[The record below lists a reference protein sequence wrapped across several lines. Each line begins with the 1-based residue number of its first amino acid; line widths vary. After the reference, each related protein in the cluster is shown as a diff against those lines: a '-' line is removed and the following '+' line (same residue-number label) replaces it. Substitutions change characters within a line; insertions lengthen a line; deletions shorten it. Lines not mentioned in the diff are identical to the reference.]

1 VEWECSCES
10 SIITGD
16 GWSWSDGGVFLFYPQ
31 GFAAI
36 NRFLTASGGMRV
48 ENLSSCCKNLLGG
61 LAYAKLN
68 AFGLTRWARRA
79 GDPSLRLKGGSA
91 QDDAQQKQ
99 LVLVFRFVFASG
111 ILIGQALIDG
121 DF

>member
-1 VEWECSCES
+1 
-10 SIITGD
+10 
-16 GWSWSDGGVFLFYPQ
+16 
-31 GFAAI
+31 
-36 NRFLTASGGMRV
+36 MRV

-79 GDPSLRLKGGSA
+79 GDPSLRLKSGSA
-91 QDDAQQKQ
+91 QDDAQQKN

>member
-48 ENLSSCCKNLLGG
+48 ENLLSCCKNLLGG

-79 GDPSLRLKGGSA
+79 GDPSLRLKSGSA

>member
-48 ENLSSCCKNLLGG
+48 ENLLSCCKNLLGG
-61 LAYAKLN
+61 LACAELN
-68 AFGLTRWARRA
+68 AFYALGQKSGRSFAA
-79 GDPSLRLKGGSA
+79 PESGSD
-91 QDDAQQKQ
+91 QDDAIKN
-99 LVLVFRFVFASG
+99 
-111 ILIGQALIDG
+111 
-121 DF
+121 

>member
-79 GDPSLRLKGGSA
+79 GDPSLRLKAAPIRMTPLKISFGIS
-91 QDDAQQKQ
+91 
-99 LVLVFRFVFASG
+99 LCVRFGYFCN
-111 ILIGQALIDG
+111 
-121 DF
+121 

>member
-48 ENLSSCCKNLLGG
+48 ENLSSCCKNLLSSS
-61 LAYAKLN
+61 AYAKLN
-68 AFGLTRWARRA
+68 AFGLARWARRA
-79 GDPSLRLKGGSA
+79 GDPSLRLKSGSA